1 MFGLFSLFLLVGPQD
16 MSEASQD
23 RLTSAAQLGSCG
35 RGLEPEDIFDKL
47 KCCRRFSAKRIEE
60 EVEIMGHMPF
70 L

>member
-23 RLTSAAQLGSCG
+23 RLTSAAQLGS
-35 RGLEPEDIFDKL
+35 RGLEQQDIFDKL

-60 EVEIMGHMPF
+60 EVEIIGHMPF